1 MRDRALTFI
10 RNLIIDE
17 FGNKD
22 GEDIL
27 RKLGSGS
34 LHFGLPI
41 AATARIMAA
50 DSNTFPFVTLHNA
63 GVIDLFALAGL
74 LSFNSFRIA
83 RERTRVLRVDA
94 AGGNVLF
101 PPMSRFAIR
110 SFLNSGGT
118 NMRIRAFAMTPYA
131 TARAMRTA
139 FRKFKKLC
147 IDITWSPSFNFP
159 SFRAFPTHPCQNV
172 SDFFFFAGN
181 DGNDSLWFA
190 VTTPRNGRPD
200 QDGTPLCIAI
210 FGYVDGKNGLT
221 SGRII
226 KRGSSNFPTCGGSN
240 TTDACITDIA
250 RHMRDFGLDTNGDG
264 LDDRPDADTGCGCTW
279 RDTYPPFFSRVVLA
293 HELGHYFGLAHAGHN
308 GLDKI
313 MISTGDGSSVWG
325 ADSWWRLWLYGD
337 AVFTDEDVEQAWR
350 FIVKKMPHVLRAL

>member
-1 MRDRALTFI
+1 
-10 RNLIIDE
+10 
-17 FGNKD
+17 
-22 GEDIL
+22 
-27 RKLGSGS
+27 
-34 LHFGLPI
+34 
-41 AATARIMAA
+41 
-50 DSNTFPFVTLHNA
+50 
-63 GVIDLFALAGL
+63 
-74 LSFNSFRIA
+74 
-83 RERTRVLRVDA
+83 
-94 AGGNVLF
+94 
-101 PPMSRFAIR
+101 
-110 SFLNSGGT
+110 
-118 NMRIRAFAMTPYA
+118 
-131 TARAMRTA
+131 
-139 FRKFKKLC
+139 
-147 IDITWSPSFNFP
+147 
-159 SFRAFPTHPCQNV
+159 V

-226 KRGSSNFPTCGGSN
+226 KRGSSDFPTCGGTN

-308 GLDKI
+308 GFDKI

-325 ADSWWRLWLYGD
+325 GRQLVACMALRRCSVHRRGRRADLALYREED
-337 AVFTDEDVEQAWR
+337 ATRPARAVAGRVPKFVTRMSVAKSGNDV
-350 FIVKKMPHVLRAL
+350 RA